1 MRAHLFEFRSDNR
14 KLKCLCGW
22 ERTLKSSDIE
32 AARERFEEHRSE
44 MTEAAR
50 LSVR

>member
-22 ERTLKSSDIE
+22 ERTLKSTDIV
-32 AARERFEEHRSE
+32 AAREKFEEHRA
-44 MTEAAR
+44 EAAR
-50 LSVR
+50 AAKE

>member
-22 ERTLKSSDIE
+22 DRTLKTTDID
-32 AARERFEEHRSE
+32 AAYAKFKEHLQETARK
-44 MTEAAR
+44 AAEN
-50 LSVR
+50 